1 MINRISTKSLLF
13 TTLIT
18 IEIFGIILVGISL
31 REYIYPTTFAIILV
45 YISLP
50 AIEFL
55 EKKCRLPRSLAVGL
69 IFILQLLVI
78 ITITLRV
85 LPFII
90 KEMTSL
96 LRSLPQNAQGAL
108 NSVKTIAEQNGITL
122 YLENGLVESKVRDFF
137 DNLSKLDIN
146 ALKRTFAIAQGTA
159 NQLIG
164 YFSWIINIILIPIL
178 YFFIGIHYDQILKCI
193 ETYTPSRHRKQLSNL
208 LQDLN
213 TILSSFLR
221 GELLLVTS
229 LAICYIIGFNSVGV
243 PNPTTL
249 GIITGLLSF
258 IPFIGSFTGMTL
270 ATLSLYAV
278 QGSTFAFAGL
288 GLTYLIIG
296 TLESLILI
304 PYFIGNSLGMST
316 FTSLIVLI
324 IATKEIGAI
333 GLILGIPIAAI
344 LKHLFL
350 SFAEVCKREQII

>member
-1 MINRISTKSLLF
+1 MINRISIQSFLF
-13 TTLIT
+13 AALIT
-18 IEIFGIILVGISL
+18 TELLGILLVSVSL
-31 REYIYPTTFAIILV
+31 REYIYPTTFAVILV

-55 EKKCRLPRSLAVGL
+55 EKRCRFPRPLAVGL
-69 IFILQLLVI
+69 IFTLQLIII
-78 ITITLRV
+78 ITIAFRG

-96 LRSLPQNAQGAL
+96 LRSLPQNVQGAL

-122 YLENGLVESKVRDFF
+122 YLENGLVESKIRDFF

-146 ALKRTFAIAQGTA
+146 ALKRTFALAQGTA
-159 NQLIG
+159 NQILG
-164 YFSWIINIILIPIL
+164 YFSWITNIILIPIL

-193 ETYTPSRHRKQLSNL
+193 ETYTPTKYRKQLSNL
-208 LQDLN
+208 LQELN

-249 GIITGLLSF
+249 GLITGLLSF
-258 IPFIGSFTGMTL
+258 IPFIGSFIGMTL
-270 ATLSLYAV
+270 ATLSLYAA
-278 QGSTFAFAGL
+278 QGSTYTFVAL

-316 FTSLIVLI
+316 FTSLIILI

-350 SFAEVCKREQII
+350 SFASICKKEQII